1 MKKNID
7 AAERGKAQ
15 AKQIQGIRNALG
27 YALEELESLQKTSK
41 QDPFIGN
48 KAKSWRDEVAK
59 LKADLEHSRDALLR
73 AVEAAE
79 AIQPKQGSLL

>member
-1 MKKNID
+1 MKKNLD

-15 AKQIQGIRNALG
+15 AKQIQGIRNALE
-27 YALEELESLQKTSK
+27 YALEELESLQKNSK
-41 QDPFIGN
+41 QDPFINN

-59 LKADLEHSRDALLR
+59 LTADLEHSRSALLR

-79 AIQPKQGSLL
+79 AIQPKQGTLL